1 MKNINVEKKLGTK
14 IAYLRRNKKY
24 SQEKFA
30 EKLDISVIYV
40 GQIERGEANPTLSKL
55 KVIADVLDV
64 EIAEL
69 FNFTF

>member
-14 IAYLRRNKKY
+14 IAYLRKNKKF

-30 EKLDISVIYV
+30 EKLDISVIYI

-55 KVIADVLDV
+55 KAIADVLDV